1 MANNTRHG
9 QRLSCQNYN
18 EKAFFVSIRLPF
30 PIFTSSSFVSGIVNT
45 PGVVCLW
52 YLKNY
57 LKESLRIHRL
67 FRFPPR
73 KCNYAMS
80 ANERCLAMITSAP
93 HKVSLFLVF
102 CLHHVWRSYKK
113 WISMWTE
120 WMKMLGANWVCWDYV
135 KSLRVNGHV
144 PVYLIP
150 RASTQTTIK
159 RSSSGHNLGAIVGMN
174 EASSENQKQ
183 GIRGST
189 REAILIMAL
198 RWCDKHTTVFELPPP
213 WTPSLDNEKALII
226 VNGLTLPSTH

>member
-1 MANNTRHG
+1 
-9 QRLSCQNYN
+9 
-18 EKAFFVSIRLPF
+18 
-30 PIFTSSSFVSGIVNT
+30 
-45 PGVVCLW
+45 
-52 YLKNY
+52 
-57 LKESLRIHRL
+57 
-67 FRFPPR
+67 
-73 KCNYAMS
+73 
-80 ANERCLAMITSAP
+80 
-93 HKVSLFLVF
+93 
-102 CLHHVWRSYKK
+102 
-113 WISMWTE
+113 
-120 WMKMLGANWVCWDYV
+120 MLGANWVCWDYV